1 MVRNKILFMLVLFI
15 FLPNTILAEENEV
28 TLQCPNETMIGNEIE
43 CKINLDSQEK
53 IKGILLN
60 YKFDE
65 TFSYLE
71 TNVSSNFEN
80 ILSNNQGLTVIH
92 KEGITNSNIATLK
105 LIVSN
110 DAIIHKEY
118 KINLNNISLSNGEKD
133 IYLTE
138 KEETLKV
145 LSITDIVDSIYI
157 NNAKLEVKDGI
168 TDYTIEVDNYLDKSE
183 IVVNLKSDKY
193 KFISGYGSRTV
204 TNLKVGDNIQQ
215 VKITNQEENVLVIY
229 NINIKRKA
237 QEKNQL
243 ESVNENPKTGTT
255 YIYLFLGLL
264 LISSL
269 IIIKYK
275 KRLRGN
281 DNA

>member
-28 TLQCPNETMIGNEIE
+28 TLQCPNEIMIGNEIE